1 MRTKFMVFLL
11 LMLAM
16 TAVPAMADHIPYS
29 PIGTVAPT
37 DVFTAIATGSVTGY
51 FYGSSADD
59 DDKVQMCDVT
69 QGYCSSFALDNHASA
84 VGASQNFGSVTQGDI
99 LVFNLDNLATGYI
112 LSSNPSGSP
121 DGLNH
126 AYGTAYT
133 GGVPGIP
140 AGTFVGMED
149 LLRSAPSDFDYN
161 DDEFVF
167 TNVAIATPEPA
178 SVFMLAIGILGLW
191 GMKRRQVS

>member
-1 MRTKFMVFLL
+1 MRIKFMVFML
-11 LMLAM
+11 LMMAM
-16 TAVPAMADHIPYS
+16 TALPAMADNIPYA
-29 PIGTVAPT
+29 PVGTVAPT
-37 DVFTAIATGSVTGY
+37 DTFTAIATGSVTGY
-51 FYGSSADD
+51 FYGASAADTD
-59 DDKVQMCDVT
+59 YVQVCDVT
-69 QGYCSSFALDNHASA
+69 AGTCSGWAFDNQTTG
-84 VGASQNFGSVTQGDI
+84 VGTSYNFGSVTAGDT
-99 LVFNLDNLATGYI
+99 LVVNLDNVTNGYI

-133 GGVPGIP
+133 GGVAGIP

-149 LLRSAPSDFDYN
+149 LVRSAPSDFDYN

-167 TNVAIATPEPA
+167 TNVAVATPEPA